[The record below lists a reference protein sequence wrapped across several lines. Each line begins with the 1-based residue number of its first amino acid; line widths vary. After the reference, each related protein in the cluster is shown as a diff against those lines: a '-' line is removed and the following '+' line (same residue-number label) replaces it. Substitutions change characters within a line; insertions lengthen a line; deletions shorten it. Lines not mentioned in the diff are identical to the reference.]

1 MTEDL
6 WVVSKDHAWAVQS
19 DLHGIVEEGFDCRA
33 AAQHFIDD
41 RRAAEAAE
49 AEEAQRVEAETYAA
63 ESAMLDSIYREI
75 ARQYDADLS
84 TDHPRNNAVKRA
96 LRALDSIS
104 VPVSEDREA
113 A

>member
-1 MTEDL
+1 VIEDL
-6 WVVSKDHAWAVQS
+6 WIISKDHAWAVQS

-49 AEEAQRVEAETYAA
+49 AEEAQRVEAEAYAD
-63 ESAMLDSIYREI
+63 ESKMLDSIYREI
-75 ARQYDADLS
+75 ARKYDADLS
-84 TDHPRNNAVKRA
+84 ADHPRNNAVKLA
-96 LRALDSIS
+96 LRAIDGIS
-104 VPVSEDREA
+104 VPMSDDREA